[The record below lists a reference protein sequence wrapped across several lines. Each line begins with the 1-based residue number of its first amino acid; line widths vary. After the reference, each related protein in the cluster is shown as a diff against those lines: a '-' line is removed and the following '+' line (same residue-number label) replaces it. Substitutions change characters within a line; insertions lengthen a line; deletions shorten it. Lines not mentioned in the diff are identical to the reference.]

1 MQRQYTNTN
10 PAYIYARNEYLEFE
24 KNLIYNKTQ
33 SNEIFNQI
41 CAASIC

>member
-24 KNLIYNKTQ
+24 KQ
-33 SNEIFNQI
+33 SHLQ
-41 CAASIC
+41 